1 MAIGP
6 DEQFPPAASHPQPAQ
21 DQGQVQYSPY
31 SQPQPGNQAIP
42 YQQPTYQA
50 NYQAQPA
57 YQGQPAYQAQVA
69 IVPKNPAISVLLSFF
84 IPGLGSML
92 NDRVNMGVVILVS
105 YVVGWFLTL
114 VLIGFPIILGV
125 WIWGMIDAYQ
135 SAVRWNLA
143 RGIAS

>member
-1 MAIGP
+1 MAMEP
-6 DEQFPPAASHPQPAQ
+6 DEQFRHEASQPQPTQ
-21 DQGQVQYSPY
+21 DQGQVQYRPHA
-31 SQPQPGNQAIP
+31 QPQPGNHAVP
-42 YQQPTYQA
+42 YQQQ
-50 NYQAQPA
+50 NYQAQPNFQGQPA
-57 YQGQPAYQAQVA
+57 YQGQMA
-69 IVPKNPAISVLLSFF
+69 IVPKNPAISVLLSFL

-92 NDRVNMGVVILVS
+92 NDRVNIGVIILVS

-114 VLIGFPIILGV
+114 VLIGFPIIFGV

>member
-1 MAIGP
+1 MEP
-6 DEQFPPAASHPQPAQ
+6 DQQFPPSAGQPQPAQ
-21 DQGQVQYSPY
+21 DQGQVQYRPY
-31 SQPQPGNQAIP
+31 TDPQAGNQAVP
-42 YQQPTYQA
+42 YQQPS
-50 NYQAQPA
+50 YQAQPN
-57 YQGQPAYQAQVA
+57 YQGQPAYQGQMA
-69 IVPKNPAISVLLSFF
+69 IVPKNPAISVLLSFL

-92 NDRVNMGVVILVS
+92 NDRMNIGVIILVS
-105 YVVGWFLTL
+105 YAVGWFLTL